1 MERSGFSFPGV
12 KRAECPAAP
21 NSFHRCVRRTG
32 PPARLWAR
40 GTNPRV
46 RVGFPGVGGFGLHE
60 LRNRIEPHIS
70 RVAVLCG
77 CSLHGLSG

>member
-1 MERSGFSFPGV
+1 MPIHFTGAFAGPDRRRGSGLAGPIP
-12 KRAECPAAP
+12 ECA
-21 NSFHRCVRRTG
+21 
-32 PPARLWAR
+32 L
-40 GTNPRV
+40 
-46 RVGFPGVGGFGLHE
+46 GGGLGLHE